1 MSPQIQ
7 SQNAEHVLSETVR
20 EEAQRMKLATIS
32 GFDRVAV
39 GCFLFGLPPLLLI
52 LVYLMK
58 FSGSGCVW
66 LVRRVF

>member
-1 MSPQIQ
+1 
-7 SQNAEHVLSETVR
+7 
-20 EEAQRMKLATIS
+20 MKLANIS